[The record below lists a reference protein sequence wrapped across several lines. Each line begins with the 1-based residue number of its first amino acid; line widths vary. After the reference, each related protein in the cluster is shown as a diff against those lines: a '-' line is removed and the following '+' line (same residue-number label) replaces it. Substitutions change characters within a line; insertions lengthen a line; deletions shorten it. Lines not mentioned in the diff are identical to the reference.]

1 LIFTIKTALDERGF
15 FVLGSFFDSIDFCIK
30 LGHNIYRKL
39 KIRSKKRGGH
49 RMDNIDADD
58 FLIVVDEFFL
68 LHNYR
73 KLFKHFKF
81 LIPNVIAQKIQK
93 NILIDIE
100 SVHLIP
106 GKNKDYLKICQS
118 HIVAG
123 TLKDNPD
130 KYEVIGSSETGWV
143 QKIDSFATFF
153 WSQKKF
159 LNFRDQVRIVAALLA
174 LQEAWPEKRI
184 IFLSES
190 FLLREFAQKAFEKF
204 KNNHYLK
211 VQGMLPRE
219 LMQKA

>member
-1 LIFTIKTALDERGF
+1 
-15 FVLGSFFDSIDFCIK
+15 
-30 LGHNIYRKL
+30 
-39 KIRSKKRGGH
+39 
-49 RMDNIDADD
+49 MDNIDADD

-81 LIPNVIAQKIQK
+81 LIPNVIVQKIQK

-100 SVHLIP
+100 SVHEIE
-106 GKNKDYLKICQS
+106 GKKKDYLRICQS

-123 TLKDNPD
+123 ALKDNPD
-130 KYEVIGSSETGWV
+130 KYGVIGSSETGWV

>member
-1 LIFTIKTALDERGF
+1 
-15 FVLGSFFDSIDFCIK
+15 
-30 LGHNIYRKL
+30 
-39 KIRSKKRGGH
+39 
-49 RMDNIDADD
+49 MDNIDAND

-73 KLFKHFKF
+73 KLFKNFKF
-81 LIPNVIAQKIQK
+81 LIPNVIMQKIQK
-93 NILIDIE
+93 NIFLDIE
-100 SVHLIP
+100 NIHLVE
-106 GKNKDYLKICQS
+106 GKTRDYLRICQS

-130 KYEVIGSSETGWV
+130 KYGIIGSSETGWV

-204 KNNHYLK
+204 KNNHSLRI
-211 VQGMLPRE
+211 QGMLPRD
-219 LMQKA
+219 LMKKDKE